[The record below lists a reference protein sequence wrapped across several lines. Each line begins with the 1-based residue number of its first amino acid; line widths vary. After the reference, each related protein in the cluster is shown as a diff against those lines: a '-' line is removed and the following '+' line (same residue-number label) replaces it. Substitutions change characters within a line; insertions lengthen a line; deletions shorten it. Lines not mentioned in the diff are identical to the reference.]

1 MTMNLMGVKS
11 RTRNRP
17 AREQALVVA
26 ASHLFASLGFEATTT
41 RQIAARAA
49 CAEGLIHRYFG
60 GKDGLLL
67 AIIQSRA
74 TQESRIPSRQ
84 TWPAATLEEE
94 ILQLVECEVD
104 RMWEE
109 REFLSV
115 IIPRALLDA
124 SFGEVIHR
132 TCAAQRMKAIA
143 ERLQAFAECSTL
155 PKAELDALAN
165 FVAVTG
171 FMFGFIRP
179 AVLGQDR
186 NQARETAINLAKM
199 MGRNLSSMPGPSPS
213 YSPEASIR

>member
-1 MTMNLMGVKS
+1 MNVLSVKS

-17 AREQALVVA
+17 AREQALMVA
-26 ASHLFASLGFEATTT
+26 ASHLFATLGFEATTT

-67 AIIQSRA
+67 AIIQNRA
-74 TQESRIPSRQ
+74 AQETRVLGRQ
-84 TWPAATLEEE
+84 VWSAATMEEE
-94 ILQLVECEVD
+94 ILQMVEWEVD
-104 RMWEE
+104 RMWED

-115 IIPRALLDA
+115 IVPRALLDS
-124 SFGEVIHR
+124 SFGEVVHR
-132 TCAAQRMKAIA
+132 TCVTQRTKAIG
-143 ERLQAFAECSTL
+143 ERLQAFAECSAL
-155 PKAELDALAN
+155 PKVELDALAN

-186 NQARETAINLAKM
+186 NQAREMAINLAKM
-199 MGRNLSSMPGPSPS
+199 MGRNLASIPGPPPA
-213 YSPEASIR
+213 YSPQASIR